1 MSSVSPRPILVS
13 IPHSSAAVPEEVVDN
28 IALSAQELFG
38 YTDPYTEE
46 IFNIDNVYKVQSNFS
61 RVIVDPNRAPD
72 DISKE
77 YEMAAEGVIVHTT
90 WDGKS
95 VYKKEPDQDTVDALI
110 KNYHAPYHDALEQ
123 HIPKV
128 QFLID
133 GHSFMPYGPK
143 LKKDSGKERPDI
155 NLGNVNFSSCTREH
169 TLFFREF
176 FEKNGFNVSIN
187 FPYAGKYIL
196 GHHCH
201 RRRIP
206 PFLVPGIQIEI
217 NQGLYM
223 DIDTLKKLPGKV
235 EEFNALFANLVDAFM
250 LKFCPDDC
258 APQED

>member
-1 MSSVSPRPILVS
+1 MNHPALRPILIS
-13 IPHSSAAVPEEVVDN
+13 IPHASSAVPEEVVDK
-28 IALSAQELFG
+28 IALSAEELLG
-38 YTDPYTEE
+38 YTDLFTDK
-46 IFNIDNVYKVQSNFS
+46 IFDADNVYKVKSNFS

-77 YEMAAEGVIVHTT
+77 YELAAEGVMVHTT

-95 VYKKEPDQDTVDALI
+95 VYTEEPDQEVVDLLI
-110 KNYHAPYHDALEQ
+110 KRYHEPYHDALEQ

-133 GHSFMPYGPK
+133 CHSFLPFGPK
-143 LKKDSGKERPDI
+143 LKEDSGRERPDV

-169 TLFFREF
+169 TVFFRDF
-176 FEKNGFNVSIN
+176 FVEKGFKVSIN

-206 PFLVPGIQIEI
+206 PFLVPGIQVEL
-217 NQGLYM
+217 NQALYTKPDSHDVM
-223 DIDTLKKLPGKV
+223 PGKI
-235 EEFNALFANLVDAFM
+235 EEFHGVFEELLQVFM
-250 LKFCPDDC
+250 KEFCK
-258 APQED
+258 AAE

>member
-1 MSSVSPRPILVS
+1 MGSVSPRPILVS
-13 IPHSSAAVPEEVVDN
+13 IPHSSSAVPEEVVDK
-28 IALSAQELFG
+28 IALSAEELLG
-38 YTDPYTEE
+38 YTDLFTDE
-46 IFNIDNVYKVQSNFS
+46 IFDVDNVYKVQSNFS

-77 YEMAAEGVIVHTT
+77 YEMASEGVIVHTT

-95 VYKKEPDQDTVDALI
+95 VYKEEPDQETVDALI
-110 KNYHAPYHDALEQ
+110 KNYHDPYHDALEQ

-133 GHSFMPYGPK
+133 CHSFLPYGPK

-169 TLFFREF
+169 TVFFREF
-176 FEKNGFNVSIN
+176 FEAQGFNVSIN
-187 FPYAGKYIL
+187 FPYTGKYIL

-206 PFLVPGIQIEI
+206 PFLVPGIQNEI
-217 NQGLYM
+217 NQGLYLKPDSHEKDPKM
-223 DIDTLKKLPGKV
+223 IAEYNDIF
-235 EEFNALFANLVDAFM
+235 EALIQAFM
-250 LKFCPDDC
+250 VKFCPDDC
-258 APQED
+258 PKEEA